1 MSTCVLLKL
10 WRVAT
15 DTRSGPLVIL
25 YYDYFLTI
33 VPEYN
38 LFWVDSRLS
47 WTSFLFFLNRYSAL
61 VAHVPVLIQ
70 YFWNLPDH
78 VSVSPYLYFQNG
90 DSSKAL
96 GVSQSC
102 SSTLFTISRTSWTRC
117 QNLLWFSQFYCTVAI
132 MVVTS
137 MLYTPLFA

>member
-1 MSTCVLLKL
+1 MSCVQIAHFDGALTLFFS
-10 WRVAT
+10 VA
-15 DTRSGPLVIL
+15 L

-78 VSVSPYLYFQNG
+78 VSVSPYLYCQNG
-90 DSSKAL
+90 GLPKAL

-102 SSTLFTISRTSWTRC
+102 SSTLFTISRTWTRC

-137 MLYTPLFA
+137 MFYTPLFA

>member
-1 MSTCVLLKL
+1 MSCVQIAHFDGALTLFFS
-10 WRVAT
+10 VA
-15 DTRSGPLVIL
+15 L

-78 VSVSPYLYFQNG
+78 VSVSPYLYA
-90 DSSKAL
+90 K
-96 GVSQSC
+96 
-102 SSTLFTISRTSWTRC
+102 
-117 QNLLWFSQFYCTVAI
+117 
-132 MVVTS
+132 MVI
-137 MLYTPLFA
+137 YRKP